1 MVSEE
6 TFGPVAVIQT
16 AKNIEDAVRLANKVP
31 HGLLAAIL
39 TNNEAALAY
48 FKSHIEAGILK
59 LSAKP
64 LAIQPELPF
73 GGWKASRQGP
83 PEHGPWDQLFYTR
96 VQTIY
101 E

>member
-1 MVSEE
+1 M
-6 TFGPVAVIQT
+6 
-16 AKNIEDAVRLANKVP
+16 RLANNVP

-39 TNNEAALAY
+39 TNNQDALAY
-48 FKSHIEAGILK
+48 FKAHIEAGILK
-59 LSAKP
+59 ITSKP

-83 PEHGPWDQLFYTR
+83 PEHGSWDQLFYTR